1 MPGLTHDQIIS
12 RGLDENNLPS
22 GFYRVDGGSSSGFSS
37 NLGRQLEEVKKYTEE
52 LMNEARGDYD
62 FVTKYLSKMHQMAL
76 GTDDSARAQFLEQVS
91 NELEKRVGRIPFDFQ
106 QKTEREKRDIA
117 DILRKNEVEAQDLAA
132 QEAEFNAQQKLSQEK
147 EQRGIAESAN
157 VRGLVG
163 SGIEK
168 KAQQEAATARQ
179 VNEIDPFNRRMALQ
193 RFMQEFGTERAKL
206 ESGRRLEDITTGA
219 RRDALDTQVGYDKGK
234 EGAQRDLEKRLAEAR
249 RIGAAEERNV
259 RSLLQQQE
267 ELSRLYG

>member
-1 MPGLTHDQIIS
+1 MASFTDNLNAQ
-12 RGLDENNLPS
+12 LD
-22 GFYRVDGGSSSGFSS
+22 
-37 NLGRQLEEVKKYTEE
+37 EVKKYTEE
-52 LMNEARGDYD
+52 LMGEARGDYD
-62 FVTKYLSKMHQMAL
+62 FITKYLSKMHQMAL

-106 QKTEREKRDIA
+106 QKTAREKQDIA
-117 DILRKNEVEAQDLAA
+117 DILRKNERESQDLTA
-132 QEAEFNAQQKLSQEK
+132 QEVEFNKQQQLAQEK

-157 VRGLVG
+157 ARGLLG

-168 KAQQEAATARQ
+168 KAQQEATTARQ
-179 VNEIDPFNRRMALQ
+179 VNEIDPFQRRLALQ

-219 RRDALDTQVGYDKGK
+219 RRDAQDTQLNYDKGT

-249 RIGAAEERNV
+249 RIGSSEERKV

-267 ELSRLYG
+267 ELNRLYG